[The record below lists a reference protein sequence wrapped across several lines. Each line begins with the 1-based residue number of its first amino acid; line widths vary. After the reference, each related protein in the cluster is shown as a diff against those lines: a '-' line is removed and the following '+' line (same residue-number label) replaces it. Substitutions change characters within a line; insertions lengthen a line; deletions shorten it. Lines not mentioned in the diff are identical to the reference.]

1 MNFTDLLEDDLGEQ
15 ILTLDENK
23 VAEFFSEYDP
33 EIMTLYG
40 NHPYNVVYHQGEYY
54 CIGEDKSFS
63 SLEKLVKYINEE
75 YNELVDLPI
84 CEGLTYAKFKYR
96 SKYPNKGYQ
105 IHDKHPKVIVLD
117 NDYCWDGK
125 GNPKPDRHDIL
136 AFNLNYSKNKKID
149 KKAVDEIVSFA
160 HLLRKNKK
168 DVYKRI
174 KDMYPQIVKNNIR
187 CYKPQQMTKLKKK
200 DGWFWKQCSVV
211 DLAPTNDWE

>member
-1 MNFTDLLEDDLGEQ
+1 MNFNDLKEKDLREEILSINEDNIHD
-15 ILTLDENK
+15 
-23 VAEFFSEYDP
+23 FFSEDRD
-33 EIMTLYG
+33 IGTLYG
-40 NHPYNVVYHQGEYY
+40 NIAYNYIYNQGDYFLL
-54 CIGEDKSFS
+54 GEDKSFS
-63 SLEKLVKYINEE
+63 SLERMVKYINET
-75 YNELVDLPI
+75 YDDMVDLPI

-136 AFNLNYSKNKKID
+136 AFYLNYSKNKKID

-160 HLLRKNKK
+160 HLLRKDKK

>member
-1 MNFTDLLEDDLGEQ
+1 MNFNDLKEKDLREE
-15 ILTLDENK
+15 ILTINEDNIHD
-23 VAEFFSEYDP
+23 FFSEDR
-33 EIMTLYG
+33 ELGTLYG
-40 NHPYNVVYHQGEYY
+40 NVAYNYIYNQGDYFLL
-54 CIGEDKSFS
+54 GEDKSFS
-63 SLEKLVKYINEE
+63 SLERMVKYINET
-75 YNELVDLPI
+75 YDDMVDLPI

-149 KKAVDEIVSFA
+149 KKSVDEIVSFA
-160 HLLRKNKK
+160 HLLRKDKK

-211 DLAPTNDWE
+211 DLAPTNEWE

>member
-1 MNFTDLLEDDLGEQ
+1 MNFNDLKEKDLREEILSINEDNIHD
-15 ILTLDENK
+15 
-23 VAEFFSEYDP
+23 FFSEDRD
-33 EIMTLYG
+33 IGTLYG
-40 NHPYNVVYHQGEYY
+40 NVAYNYIYNQGDYFLL
-54 CIGEDKSFS
+54 GEDKSFS
-63 SLEKLVKYINEE
+63 SLERMVKYINET
-75 YNELVDLPI
+75 YDDMVDLPI

-160 HLLRKNKK
+160 HLLRKDKK

-211 DLAPTNDWE
+211 DLAPTNEWE

>member
-1 MNFTDLLEDDLGEQ
+1 MNFNDLKEKDLREEILSINEDNIHD
-15 ILTLDENK
+15 
-23 VAEFFSEYDP
+23 FFSEDR
-33 EIMTLYG
+33 ELGTLYG
-40 NHPYNVVYHQGEYY
+40 NVAYNYIYNQGDYFLL
-54 CIGEDKSFS
+54 GEDKAFS
-63 SLEKLVKYINEE
+63 SLEKMVKYINEQ
-75 YNELVDLPI
+75 YDDMVDLPI

-160 HLLRKNKK
+160 HLLKKDKK

-187 CYKPQQMTKLKKK
+187 CYKPQQMTKIKRK

-211 DLAPTNDWE
+211 DLAPTSDWE